1 MNKVSVL
8 QKLVMA
14 IDRRYLKK
22 VNATTIPGS
31 EHQLLLICFHPYE
44 GKKLLTLADGV
55 TINPGD
61 LVGEFHLANQR
72 VAEMGKENSSR
83 SMEWRLFE
91 ILKAEFSGVAKA
103 CSAKEISSEV
113 KGFYEVNVLAA
124 GARRLG
130 FTMVAIPKGW
140 NRWWLGFW
148 ETLLRKIFYSFKTK
162 KKATFKKT
170 KDAFEIWITR
180 EELIKRYLRP

>member
-1 MNKVSVL
+1 MSEASIL
-8 QKLVMA
+8 QKFVMA

-31 EHQLLLICFHPYE
+31 EHQLLWICFHPYE
-44 GKKLLTLADGV
+44 GKTPITIGDGV

-61 LVGEFHLANQR
+61 LVGEFHLGNQR
-72 VAEMGKENSSR
+72 VVEMGQENSSR
-83 SMEWRLFE
+83 SMEWRLLE
-91 ILKAEFSGVAKA
+91 LLKAEFDAVAKA

-113 KGFYEVNVLAA
+113 KGFYGVNVLAA

-130 FTMVAIPKGW
+130 FTLVAIPKGW

-148 ETLLRKIFYSFKTK
+148 ETFLRKTFYSFKTK

-180 EELIKRYLRP
+180 EELMKRYLRP